1 MCPSLR
7 SVPRGEERKEVRVE
21 SGGRD
26 SRLGQGTTAFGLSGL
41 LPQAIGGHKQPAV
54 PTLGDVTVLETQDVG
69 LARGRH
75 PEGWPGV

>member
-1 MCPSLR
+1 MCPFLR
-7 SVPRGEERKEVRVE
+7 SVPRGEERKARVE

-26 SRLGQGTTAFGLSGL
+26 SRLGRGTTAFGLSGL

-54 PTLGDVTVLETQDVG
+54 PTLGDIMVLGTQDVG